1 MREPPL
7 PSTAF
12 FVLWGCSLVGLV
24 GSFVGSLV
32 WHVPE
37 FVVHFVRNRPFLA
50 SFEAGSPQNRVKR
63 RNSASAEC
71 SNRNRHTLIAVRRTF
86 PLVGPI

>member
-24 GSFVGSLV
+24 GSFVGALV
-32 WHVPE
+32 WHVPA
-37 FVVHFVRNRPFLA
+37 FVVHFVRNRPFVP
-50 SFEAGSPQNRVKR
+50 SCEAEEPSQSSKK
-63 RNSASAEC
+63 AQ
-71 SNRNRHTLIAVRRTF
+71 
-86 PLVGPI
+86 